1 MVVHQN
7 GDLFVDNTG
16 VETEHLGN
24 LRILDIQE
32 TAKRISE
39 MPGNRDYGAFYEM
52 DLLPRQEV
60 LVRAIDQLPQDLLY
74 SDRASAIYRALTML
88 GIPTKILEAVAR

>member
-1 MVVHQN
+1 
-7 GDLFVDNTG
+7 
-16 VETEHLGN
+16 
-24 LRILDIQE
+24 
-32 TAKRISE
+32 
-39 MPGNRDYGAFYEM
+39 M

-74 SDRASAIYRALTML
+74 SDRASVIYRALTML